1 MSAQRFSSGKCFH
14 WQDTT
19 YEVRRLLPGGRLRI
33 EDVLTEDAVVVELP
47 TLVEALFDGKL
58 RFAIEGQHT
67 TPDANDHAGIE
78 SQYIDLVDCP
88 EHLVTIARRRLEV
101 IQPLLEMKPEERT
114 REAVEMRVRE
124 IRETTLEA
132 ENCGLQDSVSVAS
145 IYRWIR
151 DYTQSG
157 NDLRALIPATG
168 ERGGKGTSRLSDE
181 VEAIVESTIHD
192 KYYVREAATI
202 DDVVYEIA
210 VRLEEENRS
219 RAAHERLKAP
229 SRRTVA
235 RRINALD
242 MRSRF
247 AARHGTRA
255 AKREFSQY
263 GDTEYPQIPLERVEI
278 DHTLIDLIVI
288 DDQDNLPL
296 GRLTLTYC
304 LDMATRYPLG
314 YYMGFEPP
322 SYLTVME
329 CLHHAIRPKE
339 STGEKYG
346 TKHEWIAYGIPSTL
360 VIDNG
365 KEFIGQDLQDAC
377 LLLGIVIQQTPVKT
391 PHFKA
396 GVERLFGSLNT
407 MLFHTLPGT
416 TFSDPRKRGDYDS
429 VKQAC
434 VYLSEIDR
442 IMNIFIVDIYAQRF
456 HRGIEGIPA
465 RRWEA
470 AMRSGFWPRVPP
482 NAEELAI
489 LLGRV
494 SHRAVQHYG
503 VRFQSLRYN
512 SSELTTL
519 RTRLRGEKVKVKYHP
534 ADLSRLYVYDLF
546 DNRYIEVP
554 ALDQEYT
561 RGLSLWKHRIIR
573 RAARDEYGSVDLVAL
588 GRAKRK
594 IQEIVEAGRSRKR
607 VGTRSRIARWD
618 TAGKPTREIADGSGS
633 KTDEGGEDVPA
644 LEPISSVRHASQ
656 PAKTGWPDLSA
667 VEEASDDGWEITYDL
682 PRTRRDLPTT
692 TDQEVGDVEVN

>member
-1 MSAQRFSSGKCFH
+1 MSAQRFSTGRCFH

-19 YEVRRLLPGGRLRI
+19 YEIRRLLPEGNLSI
-33 EDVLTEDAVVVELP
+33 EDVLTGDAVVVELS
-47 TLVEALFDGKL
+47 TLVKALFDGQL
-58 RFAIEGQHT
+58 CFAIKGHHT
-67 TPDANDHAGIE
+67 ILRANDPAGTE
-78 SQYIDLVDCP
+78 SEYVDLTDCP
-88 EHLVTIARRRLEV
+88 EHLVTIARRRRDVL
-101 IQPLLEMKPEERT
+101 QPLLEMKPEERT
-114 REAVEMRVRE
+114 RAAVEAYARE
-124 IRETTLEA
+124 IRASTSEDES
-132 ENCGLQDSVSVAS
+132 CGLQDSASVAS

-151 DYTQSG
+151 DYTRSG
-157 NDLRALIPATG
+157 NDLRALIPATVQ
-168 ERGGKGTSRLSDE
+168 RGGKGTSRLSDE
-181 VEAIVESTIHD
+181 VEAIVESAIRD
-192 KYYVREAATI
+192 KYYVREAVTI

-210 VRLEEENRS
+210 VRIEEENQS
-219 RAAHERLKAP
+219 RAAREKLKAP

-235 RRINALD
+235 RRISALD

-263 GDTEYPQIPLERVEI
+263 GDTEYPQILLERVEI
-278 DHTLIDLIVI
+278 DHTRIDLIVI

-304 LDMATRYPLG
+304 LDLTTRYPLG

-339 STGEKYG
+339 SVREKYG
-346 TKHEWIAYGIPSTL
+346 TENEWIAYGIPSAL

-377 LLLGIVIQQTPVKT
+377 LLLGIVLQQTPVKT

-396 GVERLFGSLNT
+396 GIERLFGTLNT

-416 TFSDPRKRGDYDS
+416 TFSDPQKRGDYDS

-434 VYLSEIDR
+434 VYLSKVDR

-465 RRWEA
+465 RRWETA
-470 AMRSGFWPRVPP
+470 IQSGFSPRVPP
-482 NAEELAI
+482 NAEELFI

-494 SHRAVQHYG
+494 SHRAIQHYG
-503 VRFQSLRYN
+503 IRFQALRYN
-512 SSELTTL
+512 SSALTTL
-519 RTRLRGEKVKVKYHP
+519 RTRLKGEKVKVKYHP

-607 VGTRSRIARWD
+607 VGTRARVARWD
-618 TAGKPTREIADGSGS
+618 TAGKPTREMADSSGLN
-633 KTDEGGEDVPA
+633 TDQGREDVPDFELA
-644 LEPISSVRHASQ
+644 SSVPHSSESVEPGWSDL
-656 PAKTGWPDLSA
+656 PAVDET
-667 VEEASDDGWEITYDL
+667 SDDGWEITYDL
-682 PRTRRDLPTT
+682 PRNRRELPTT
-692 TDQEVGDVEVN
+692 IDGGSEDAETN